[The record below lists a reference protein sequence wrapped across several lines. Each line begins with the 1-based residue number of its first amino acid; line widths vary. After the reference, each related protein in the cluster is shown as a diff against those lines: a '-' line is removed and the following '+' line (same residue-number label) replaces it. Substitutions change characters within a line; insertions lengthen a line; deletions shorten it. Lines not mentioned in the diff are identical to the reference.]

1 MSDIEAARAAA
12 AERARREAE
21 EAERRRQAR
30 IRELRNQLSGVE
42 SRITHFENVLRRL
55 TDARTSMNS
64 LKNRL
69 NTEVDTPVI
78 TYNLHGASEWE
89 GTNALNGVVA
99 LANIKNSRSAY
110 DSDVEKLISDI
121 GRGVDRANSILQD
134 LYRQRNNILS
144 ELRSL
149 GA

>member
-1 MSDIEAARAAA
+1 MTEAELAAARADA
-12 AERARREAE
+12 ARREAE

-30 IRELRNQLSGVE
+30 IRELKGQLSGVE
-42 SRITHFENVLRRL
+42 SRITHFENILRKL
-55 TDARTSMNS
+55 TDARTLMNS
-64 LKNRL
+64 LKSSL
-69 NTEVDTPVI
+69 NTNIDAHVDS
-78 TYNLHGASEWE
+78 YKLHGALDWE

-99 LANIKNSRSAY
+99 QANIYNSKSAY
-110 DSDVEKLISDI
+110 DCDVEKLMSDI
-121 GRGVDRANSILQD
+121 NLGVDKANSILQD

>member
-30 IRELRNQLSGVE
+30 IRELRGQLSGVE
-42 SRITHFENVLRRL
+42 SRISHFEGVLRIL
-55 TDARTSMNS
+55 TDARTSMTG

-69 NTEVDTPVI
+69 VAEVNTPVVS
-78 TYNLHGASEWE
+78 YNLHGASDWE

-99 LANIKNSRSAY
+99 HANIKNSRSAY
-110 DSDVEKLISDI
+110 DADVEKLISDI
-121 GRGVDRANSILQD
+121 GSGVDRANVILQD

>member
-30 IRELRNQLSGVE
+30 IRELRGQLSGVE
-42 SRITHFENVLRRL
+42 SKISHFEGVLRIL

-64 LKNRL
+64 LKNKL
-69 NTEVDTPVI
+69 NTDVDTPVI

-99 LANIKNSRSAY
+99 LANIKNNRSSY

-121 GRGVDRANSILQD
+121 GRGIDKANSILQD

>member
-30 IRELRNQLSGVE
+30 IRELRSQLSGVE
-42 SRITHFENVLRRL
+42 SRISHFEGVLKHL
-55 TDARTSMNS
+55 TDARTSMNN

-69 NTEVDTPVI
+69 NADVDTPVI
-78 TYNLHGASEWE
+78 SYDLHGASDWE

-110 DSDVEKLISDI
+110 DSDVDKLISDI
-121 GRGVDRANSILQD
+121 GRGVDKANSILQD
-134 LYRQRNNILS
+134 LYRQRNNILG

>member
-30 IRELRNQLSGVE
+30 IRELRGQLSGVE
-42 SRITHFENVLRRL
+42 SKISHFEGVLRIL

-64 LKNRL
+64 LKNKL
-69 NTEVDTPVI
+69 NTDVDTPVI

-99 LANIKNSRSAY
+99 LANIKNSRSAN
-110 DSDVEKLISDI
+110 DSDVVKLISDI

>member
-1 MSDIEAARAAA
+1 MSDIEAARAEA

-78 TYNLHGASEWE
+78 TYNLHGASKWE

-99 LANIKNSRSAY
+99 LANIKNSKSAY

>member
-1 MSDIEAARAAA
+1 MSDIEAARAEA

-99 LANIKNSRSAY
+99 LANIKNSRLAY

>member
-1 MSDIEAARAAA
+1 MTEAELAAARADA
-12 AERARREAE
+12 ARREAE

-30 IRELRNQLSGVE
+30 IRELKGQLSGVE
-42 SRITHFENVLRRL
+42 SRITHFENILRKL
-55 TDARTSMNS
+55 TDARTLMNS
-64 LKNRL
+64 LKSSL
-69 NTEVDTPVI
+69 NTNIDAHVDS
-78 TYNLHGASEWE
+78 YKLHGASDWE

-99 LANIKNSRSAY
+99 QANIYNSKSAY
-110 DSDVEKLISDI
+110 DCDVEKLMSDI
-121 GRGVDRANSILQD
+121 NLGVDKANSILQD

>member
-1 MSDIEAARAAA
+1 MSDIEAARAEA

-99 LANIKNSRSAY
+99 LANIKNSRTAY

>member
-1 MSDIEAARAAA
+1 MSQADIDA

-30 IRELRNQLSGVE
+30 IRELKGQLSVVDGQI
-42 SRITHFENVLRRL
+42 SHYISVLKKL
-55 TDARTSMNS
+55 TDARTSMNM
-64 LKNRL
+64 LKSKLVTNI
-69 NTEVDTPVI
+69 NTPVI

-89 GTNALNGVVA
+89 GSNALNGVVA
-99 LANIKNSRSAY
+99 LANIKNSRSTY
-110 DSDVEKLISDI
+110 VSDVDKLISDI
-121 GRGVDRANSILQD
+121 GNGVDKANSIIQD
-134 LYRQRNNILS
+134 LHRQRNGILS